1 MKMTSQKRQFDVY
14 LYLLCIKFE
23 PKGESVFID
32 VWNLHKKKTIEK
44 RCHTIPMESF
54 QYDNFIASLL
64 DNSAVS
70 EIYTDLSGDKY
81 RKFLSIS

>member
-1 MKMTSQKRQFDVY
+1 
-14 LYLLCIKFE
+14 
-23 PKGESVFID
+23 
-32 VWNLHKKKTIEK
+32 
-44 RCHTIPMESF
+44 MESF